1 MFLPVDFARKVRLV
15 AHRYFGITS
24 NEAGSFVNVA
34 EAASFS
40 CCLVRFRL
48 RDIYRLTRH
57 DYIATSQVTDYGG
70 LFMTSGTP
78 KSEEET
84 RDEIPTAKIKSA
96 TPRFSVESLST
107 RMWGVTAAALVVSI
121 GLAIWSQKPA
131 GPTITIQFEQGYGL
145 RAGNSLQH
153 RGIEVGT
160 VTVVELADDENGVAV
175 QVELLPAAERLARNG
190 SEFWVVRPRVS
201 LSKVTGLDTVVGARY
216 IEVQPGPPD
225 SEAQFEFEGLET
237 PLSLS
242 DSEAVEIE
250 IRFVN
255 GDGLSIGDEVR
266 HRGITVGEV
275 TSVDL
280 NDELTG
286 VVVRV
291 RLLSSASR
299 LARVGSQFWVERPT
313 VSAAEVRG
321 LDTLVGGRYIAVQP
335 GAADAALASTFD
347 GLSKAPPGDL
357 PEGGVEVVL
366 EASQRGGLRRGVPV
380 LYRGQRVG
388 HVIAVGLASDAT
400 TVEARAWIDAA
411 YRELVRDNTRFWMN
425 SGIDVSVGLDGL
437 KLSADTLSSIIV
449 GGVSMATPPQ
459 PGTKVSTG
467 HRFECSVNAD
477 DEWLTWQARIPIGS
491 HQIADGVPLPKPVRA
506 SLRWQEKRFGFR
518 RDKQRS
524 GWILPLS
531 NGRILGPADLLMSEE
546 KAIDGTTELESAGET
561 IGISPVRVKGF
572 GGLAFLPKKL
582 SSVDHDAEFPA
593 QRLGHLNEPVDC
605 LIVTSGS
612 ESVLSITASRFQI
625 GQTDSEASDG
635 QGERWIV
642 DQAVPLTADF
652 HGASVVSRVDGKLV
666 GVLLIDESGRYVA
679 ALPDQTALE

>member
-1 MFLPVDFARKVRLV
+1 MTVDTPQSDD
-15 AHRYFGITS
+15 H
-24 NEAGSFVNVA
+24 
-34 EAASFS
+34 AA
-40 CCLVRFRL
+40 
-48 RDIYRLTRH
+48 
-57 DYIATSQVTDYGG
+57 
-70 LFMTSGTP
+70 
-78 KSEEET
+78 
-84 RDEIPTAKIKSA
+84 DEIPTAKIMSA
-96 TPRFSVESLST
+96 SPRFSIGSLST
-107 RMWGVTAAALVVSI
+107 RLWGVTAAALVVSI
-121 GLAIWSQKPA
+121 GLAVWNQKPT
-131 GPTITIQFEQGYGL
+131 GPTITIRFEQGYGL
-145 RAGNSLQH
+145 RPGNLLQH
-153 RGIEVGT
+153 RGIEVGS
-160 VTVVELADDENGVAV
+160 VTAVDLADDEDGVAV
-175 QVELLPAAERLARNG
+175 QVELLASAEKLARLG

-225 SEAQFEFEGLET
+225 SEAKFEFDGLET

-250 IRFVN
+250 IRFEN
-255 GDGLSIGDEVR
+255 GDGLGIGDEVR
-266 HRGITVGEV
+266 HRGIVVGEV
-275 TSVDL
+275 TAVDL
-280 NDELTG
+280 NGELTG

-299 LARVGSQFWVERPT
+299 LARVGSHFWVERPT
-313 VSAAEVRG
+313 VSAVEVRG

-335 GAADAALASTFD
+335 GAADAALATSFN

-388 HVIAVGLASDAT
+388 HVIAVALASDAT
-400 TVEARAWIDAA
+400 TVEARAWIDAP

-467 HRFECSVNAD
+467 HRFECAVDAE

-491 HQIADGVPLPKPVRA
+491 HQLADGVPLPKPLRA
-506 SLRWQEKRFGFR
+506 SLRWQERRFGFR

-531 NGRILGPADLLMSEE
+531 DGRILGPADLLMSEE
-546 KAIDGTTELESAGET
+546 KAIEGTTKLEAAGET
-561 IGISPVRVKGF
+561 IEISPVKVTGF
-572 GGLAFLPKKL
+572 GGLSILPEKL
-582 SSVDHDAEFPA
+582 GSVDPNSRFPV
-593 QRLGHLNEPVDC
+593 QRLGHSEELVDC

-612 ESVLSITASRFQI
+612 ESVLSVTASRFSLA
-625 GQTDSEASDG
+625 QTDPSKGEATG
-635 QGERWIV
+635 IAAAERWTV
-642 DQAVPLTADF
+642 DPTVPLTADF
-652 HGASVVSRVDGKLV
+652 HGASVVSRADGRLV
-666 GVLLIDESGRYVA
+666 GVLLVDETGSYVSII
-679 ALPDQTALE
+679 PDRRAPK